1 MENFKNFYLEE
12 NRFKKFYDSLK
23 RIVISV
29 INRGIRR
36 YKKVGAGKSITM
48 NFKVPKPLTEGIQ
61 DAKKGGEVAEGAC
74 LLELSTK
81 LEQFLSKQKTHGEVY
96 FVNRGGRLS
105 ISAWK
110 DKVYKTDIE
119 GFKKSVT
126 DPKERASIT
135 KWQSHGVAAGLLMF
149 EQITTE
155 LGDDAFITDFELEHL
170 GVSETG
176 FTKTDFSIKMKK
188 FDTKRLTSTINVSM
202 KATKDKSPYSTPS
215 QAYQSGY
222 SAIMMSLLTG
232 KYTKEYENIDSTITS
247 YTAQLKK
254 LERITD
260 PDERIKQLAKVK
272 KTYEGTYLYKLD
284 QIGKDIGYWNNKGKN
299 KYLGEYLNSLD
310 NYFKE
315 YKKNKKMGQ
324 KNGTVSKLKNAPPD
338 TGHIAEINDYILI
351 IHDVLETKVKS
362 DKQGVIQAIL
372 KFGGIEKDLYYLAAG
387 VNPNDKAA
395 SAAVSTLYNKDYKEM
410 VKELLDTELDI
421 DFEIKGKKN
430 GASNI
435 VARIKRKTDQTTLV
449 KFDIY
454 KDDKEAR
461 ISLPT
466 FADQDSQGGK
476 DKLLKKYASGM
487 EDNAT
492 PTPSKTGSI
501 PNKTKTPPR
510 EKNSKEKGSVKKV
523 SPYLL
528 PVGKAKIP
536 PELQARDVYSPAMN
550 AKLETIKA
558 FITTKNIDASKM
570 SPSLQKKIRT
580 DVVNDGLTPAE
591 SFGRHGLIEKMKF
604 SMDSLSEWMH
614 DKNL

>member
-1 MENFKNFYLEE
+1 MENFKDFYLKE

-81 LEQFLSKQKTHGEVY
+81 LEQYLSKEKTHGEVY
-96 FVNRGGRLS
+96 FVDRGGRLS
-105 ISAWK
+105 ISAWQN
-110 DKVYKTDIE
+110 KVYKADIE

-135 KWQSHGVAAGLLMF
+135 KWQSHGVAAGFLMF
-149 EQITTE
+149 QQITND

-176 FTKTDFSIKMKK
+176 KSKADFSVKLRK
-188 FDTKRLTSTINVSM
+188 FDTKMLQTTIGVSM
-202 KATKDKSPYSTPS
+202 KTTKDKSPYQTPS

-222 SAIMMSLLTG
+222 SAIVMSLLTG
-232 KYTKEYENIDSTITS
+232 KYSKDYENITTDLGS
-247 YTAQLKK
+247 YSKQLKK
-254 LERITD
+254 LEKIED
-260 PDERIKQLAKVK
+260 PDARIKQLAIIK
-272 KTYEGTYLYKLD
+272 KSYEGTYLHKLD
-284 QIGKDIGYWNNKGKN
+284 MMGKKMGYWNNKGKN
-299 KYLGEYLNSLD
+299 KYLGEYLSSLD

-395 SAAVSTLYNKDYKEM
+395 SAAVSTMYNNDYKKM
-410 VKELLDTELDI
+410 VKELLNTELDI
-421 DFEIKGKKN
+421 DFEIKGKKT
-430 GASNI
+430 GSSSI
-435 VARIKRKTDQTTLV
+435 VARVKRKTDQTTLV
-449 KFDIY
+449 KFEIY
-454 KDDKEAR
+454 KDTAQAR

-466 FADQDSQGGK
+466 FADQDTQGGK
-476 DKLLKKYASGM
+476 DKLLKKYATGM
-487 EDNAT
+487 EDKGS
-492 PTPSKTGSI
+492 PTPSKSET
-501 PNKTKTPPR
+501 TPKKSKSASPKKESKPESSKASKVAKSDAAFINPLFPTFER
-510 EKNSKEKGSVKKV
+510 EKASDIANLKDKKEFEKDKKTM
-523 SPYLL
+523 SFDELKQKW
-528 PVGKAKIP
+528 VGIGKIS
-536 PELQARDVYSPAMN
+536 RSDTS
-550 AKLETIKA
+550 
-558 FITTKNIDASKM
+558 DADLKR
-570 SPSLQKKIRT
+570 IR
-580 DVVNDGLTPAE
+580 
-591 SFGRHGLIEKMKF
+591 
-604 SMDSLSEWMH
+604 